1 MKVRLGKPGRKNASN
16 TIIIDNFDTWNVDY
30 TLARVIHPVLVKYQ
44 ENMHGYPELWEDGM
58 VTTHN
63 YDRQLH
69 FDFIDEDVE
78 NDYLFNKWKDI
89 VSKMCRSFGMIV
101 HKEDWEKSWENLSWA
116 EQRKEEKKYYEAID
130 EGLTLFSKH
139 YHSLWD

>member
-1 MKVRLGKPGRKNASN
+1 
-16 TIIIDNFDTWNVDY
+16 
-30 TLARVIHPVLVKYQ
+30 
-44 ENMHGYPELWEDGM
+44 MHGYPELWEDGM
-58 VTTHN
+58 VTSHN

-139 YHSLWD
+139 YHSLWDWPK